1 MKFTLSYRKKILI
14 YFSIIIAVFTVGII
28 VFEQNRV
35 KQERMANL
43 ENIGCLCRNGSSLYF
58 RKSVI

>member
-28 VFEQNRV
+28 VFEQNRGETGREWRTW
-35 KQERMANL
+35 K
-43 ENIGCLCRNGSSLYF
+43 I
-58 RKSVI
+58 